1 MLRKHSLRNGSVA
14 EEDNGFGIS
23 GLDGGDVEG
32 GDGGEGGVDPVPQPL
47 GGGGEGGG
55 GSSCCLLQVFIFS
68 F

>member
-14 EEDNGFGIS
+14 EEDNDVDIG
-23 GLDGGDVEG
+23 GLDGGDGEG
-32 GDGGEGGVDPVPQPL
+32 GDGGEGGFDPVPQPL